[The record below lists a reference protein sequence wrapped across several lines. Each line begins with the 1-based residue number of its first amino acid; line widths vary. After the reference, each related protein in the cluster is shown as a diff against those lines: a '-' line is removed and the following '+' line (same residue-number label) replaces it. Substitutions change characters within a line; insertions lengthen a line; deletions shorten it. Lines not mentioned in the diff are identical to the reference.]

1 MDVALSLLDRS
12 RTREG
17 QDDASALRQTLHR
30 AELAEAAGYRRF
42 WVAEH
47 HAVPGVASGA
57 PALLIQAIADRTRHI
72 RVGSA
77 GVMLPNHQP
86 IVVAEQF
93 AMLEALHPGRI
104 DLGVGRSLGFT
115 APIREALRTTR
126 AEPDDFAADIDELR
140 AYLDDTAPVSIR
152 PQVAQP
158 PPLFVLGTG
167 AGLQVAARLGLPAVV
182 AGPILTQGPAPFE
195 RYRADYR
202 PSAANPE
209 PYLVIGADILIADT
223 EADAVDLL
231 LPEGWAMALS
241 RERGYFPPLM
251 QLESLRDLP
260 VTVRRQR
267 ILDDTAASAIVGTE
281 DQVAE
286 RIEKLV
292 EETGAA
298 EVLSSASTFDVDALY
313 ASDARLARLFGVGG
327 PSAAPAARI
336 ASASEATITSANRV
350 R

>member
-17 QDDASALRQTLHR
+17 QDDASALQQTLHR
-30 AELAEAAGYRRF
+30 AGLAEAAGYLRF

-57 PALLIQAIADRTRHI
+57 PALLIQAIADRTHRI

-86 IVVAEQF
+86 FVVAEQF
-93 AMLEALHPGRI
+93 ATLEALQPGRI

-115 APIREALRTTR
+115 APVREALRTTR
-126 AEPDDFAADIDELR
+126 AGPDDFAADIEALR
-140 AYLDDTAPVSIR
+140 AYLDDTAAVSIR
-152 PQVAQP
+152 PRVAQP
-158 PPLFVLGTG
+158 PPVFVLGTG
-167 AGLQVAARLGLPAVV
+167 AGLQVASRLGLPAVV
-182 AGPILTQGPAPFE
+182 AGPIVKQGPEPFD

-202 PSAANPE
+202 PSPANPE

-223 EADAVDLL
+223 EAEAADLL
-231 LPEGWAMALS
+231 LPESWAMALS
-241 RERGYFPPLM
+241 RERGFFPPL
-251 QLESLRDLP
+251 SPVAALRRLP
-260 VTVRRQR
+260 VTERRQR
-267 ILDDTAASAIVGTE
+267 ILDETAAAAIVGTE

-286 RIEKLV
+286 QIEKLIAT
-292 EETGAA
+292 TGAA
-298 EVLSSASTFDVDALY
+298 EVLSSASTFDLDALY
-313 ASDARLARLFGVGG
+313 ASDARLARLFGVGAAI
-327 PSAAPAARI
+327 PAPAARS
-336 ASASEATITSANRV
+336 ASASDATITSANRD